1 MAHYFADAH
10 WESHEFLEKPYM
22 RVPKEIGCAFAASA
36 VASPLVAIMDKA
48 MVKPI
53 TGIGALLGSM
63 GEAGKEMMV
72 KPKTFF
78 GGLPFRLTFLVYFG
92 TYAAANVS
100 EAALDYFNE
109 RQEENRKKVKV
120 AAASAANISLLQ
132 WRDSIFARE
141 YSGAAGSSVKKVPLR
156 TMTLFG
162 VRDAFTMSATF
173 YGAPKA
179 AAYLIK
185 EHDMNHSAAEL
196 STALVI
202 PVIAQFVTAPL
213 HIHAMHFFNNPLSS
227 FSETTSQIK
236 AEYSKVAFGRGL
248 RILPAFGLGSFCN
261 NKFRELTI
269 RQPNED
275 LLLTRKV
282 TKLIARVTRPPPRRA
297 VPRDSTN

>member
-1 MAHYFADAH
+1 MAHHFADAH
-10 WESHEFLEKPYM
+10 WESHEFLEAPYV
-22 RVPKEIGCAFAASA
+22 RVPKEIACSFAASA

-48 MVKPI
+48 MVRPI
-53 TGIGALLGSM
+53 TGIGPLLSGI
-63 GEAGKEMMV
+63 GEAGKEMIV
-72 KPKTFF
+72 KPKSFF

-100 EAALDYFNE
+100 EVALDYYNE

-120 AAASAANISLLQ
+120 AAASAANVSLLQ
-132 WRDSIFARE
+132 WRDSVFARE
-141 YSGAAGSSVKKVPLR
+141 YSGAGNSARKIPLR
-156 TMTLFG
+156 TMSLFA
-162 VRDAFTMSATF
+162 VRDSFTMLATF

-185 EHDMNHSAAEL
+185 EHDVNHGAAEL
-196 STALVI
+196 STALFV

-213 HIHAMHFFNNPLSS
+213 HIHAMQFFNNPLSS
-227 FSETTSQIK
+227 FSESMGQIK
-236 AEYSKVAFGRGL
+236 TEYSKVAFGRGL
-248 RILPAFGLGSFCN
+248 RILPAFGLGSYCN

-297 VPRDSTN
+297 VSRDSPN